1 MELLTSL
8 IRERPYLLCYPSSA
22 YDMIF
27 VRRAMALH
35 REVLEE
41 VIMASY
47 LRAMDLLEMVRRLAV
62 ESKNCI
68 CLTDSSTRVAIRYW

>member
-8 IRERPYLLCYPSSA
+8 ILERPYLHCYPSSA

-35 REVLEE
+35 REVLE
-41 VIMASY
+41 VLMASY
-47 LRAMDLLEMVRRLAV
+47 LQAMDLLEMARRLAV
-62 ESKNCI
+62 ESINCI
-68 CLTDSSTRVAIRYW
+68 CLTDASTRVAIRYW